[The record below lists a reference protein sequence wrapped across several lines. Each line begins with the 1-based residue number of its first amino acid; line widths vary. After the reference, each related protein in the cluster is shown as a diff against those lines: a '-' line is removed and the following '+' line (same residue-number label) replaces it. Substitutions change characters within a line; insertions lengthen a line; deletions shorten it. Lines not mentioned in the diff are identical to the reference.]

1 MICCCCYFV
10 FFPFPASE
18 DFKYTIT
25 LTLKYKLFVNC
36 DSNSEDSV
44 KSAIKIKVKDLQSD
58 WTTLCVNSNCDN
70 VKSSAKCENANS
82 KLVTATVVIGAVP

>member
-1 MICCCCYFV
+1 MTLLLLFC
-10 FFPFPASE
+10 FFPFPAFK

-25 LTLKYKLFVNC
+25 LTLKYELLVDC

-58 WTTLCVNSNCDN
+58 WTTLCVDSSCNNTE
-70 VKSSAKCENANS
+70 SSAKCEGANS
-82 KLVTATVVIGAVP
+82 KFVTATVVIRAVP